1 MTPVEFYLAAASW
14 GSYTHSADPGAC
26 MYWFNK
32 YGYVQSE
39 AHRKAC
45 IDWIETECYAAADC
59 NDNPTEDREELAAML
74 DYLRGAPVCN
84 ARQKPD

>member
-14 GSYTHSADPGAC
+14 GSYMHAADPGAC
-26 MYWFNK
+26 MYAFNIH
-32 YGYVQSE
+32 GCVQNE
-39 AHRKAC
+39 RHRKAC
-45 IDWIETECYAAADC
+45 MEWIETECRAAADC
-59 NDNPTEDREELAAML
+59 SDNPTEAHKELAAML